1 MESVWNTLFCRSL
14 ILFHF
19 WCIVDFSLL
28 GIKLLL
34 CFCTN
39 SGDIYFSNYKTHLT
53 KMLLNGISS
62 DRRPLELAVPKML
75 ISPTR
80 IKYCTILSSLH
91 KEFEILVFEE
101 MQLLCVCTKQG
112 TKKILFLSSNS
123 TLCGSCV
130 RRIADTRLREKRQV
144 LFVANMLLCCSH
156 TFEFANT
163 SWPTIA
169 FFRVK
174 AADAK

>member
-1 MESVWNTLFCRSL
+1 
-14 ILFHF
+14 
-19 WCIVDFSLL
+19 
-28 GIKLLL
+28 
-34 CFCTN
+34 
-39 SGDIYFSNYKTHLT
+39 
-53 KMLLNGISS
+53 
-62 DRRPLELAVPKML
+62 ML

-80 IKYCTILSSLH
+80 IIYCTILSSLH

-174 AADAK
+174 AALMRSNFGKKMVLEKNHLNSIITLKTDFGSRE

>member
-1 MESVWNTLFCRSL
+1 
-14 ILFHF
+14 
-19 WCIVDFSLL
+19 
-28 GIKLLL
+28 
-34 CFCTN
+34 
-39 SGDIYFSNYKTHLT
+39 
-53 KMLLNGISS
+53 MLLNGISS

-174 AADAK
+174 AALMRSNFGKKMVLEKNHLNSIITLKTDFGSRE